1 MHFHLTK
8 YLLKIFRILFI
19 VHSLS
24 NFWEDC
30 LLLTEVLNQNFEIG
44 ICDFD
49 IKDDSSKK
57 YNLYTFPST
66 IQIKDASSK
75 NEHLSF
81 FPLMYFYVHLYVE
94 REKESF

>member
-49 IKDDSSKK
+49 IKDVSSKK
-57 YNLYTFPST
+57 YNLYTTSVFN
-66 IQIKDASSK
+66 DHFDCF
-75 NEHLSF
+75 EGVVYGF
-81 FPLMYFYVHLYVE
+81 
-94 REKESF
+94 